1 MEPSIYQYPDIFRR
15 VHMERPG
22 EIAEEVRFL
31 RRVWRRHYPRPV
43 RRILDVACGNS
54 PHGQL
59 LARGAVQVVGIDRS
73 STMIAAGRRESRALK
88 NIRFYRRPIER
99 FHISERPFDVAFFM
113 SETFP
118 VIQTNGALISH
129 LRSVGQLLH
138 HGGLYCVDID
148 RQDPLGAFRRRR
160 LWRSR
165 VVRIGPKRVRV
176 REFNRPTPWYSGVQ
190 RIYELECRFGDGG
203 RTVITRD
210 LIPIRHTLPCW
221 LELAARASG
230 AFQLD
235 AFYTDLSFT
244 ASLDK
249 CDRRWLG
256 VLRRV

>member
-1 MEPSIYQYPDIFRR
+1 MEPSIYQYPEIFRR

-22 EIAEEVRFL
+22 EITEEVRFL

-59 LARGAVQVVGIDRS
+59 LARGAIRVVGIDRS
-73 STMIAAGRRESRALK
+73 PTMIAAGRRESRK
-88 NIRFYRRPIER
+88 NGDIRFYRREIER
-99 FHISERPFDVAFFM
+99 FSIPEGPFDVAFFM

-118 VIQTNGALISH
+118 VMTANDALLAH
-129 LRSVGQLLH
+129 LRCVARLLRR
-138 HGGLYCVDID
+138 GGLYCVDID
-148 RQDPLGAFRRRR
+148 RQDPLGPLRRRR

-165 VVRIGPKRVRV
+165 KVRVGPARVRV
-176 REFNRPTPWYSGVQ
+176 REFDRPTPWHSGV
-190 RIYELECRFGDGG
+190 RNVYELECAIRFPD

-210 LIPIRHTLPCW
+210 LIPIRYTLPCW

-230 AFQLD
+230 VFQL
-235 AFYTDLSFT
+235 AAVYTDLSFT
-244 ASLDK
+244 APLDR